1 MSEGRLRVQ
10 LPQVNT
16 QKLSST
22 TRPRSSASRSGWS
35 ALIQLSFASSGAGL
49 PLSAAAVGR
58 GEWYTP
64 VPHRAAA
71 RVAVEIVSNSRDRR
85 CMGRERY
92 APDRALRWVGGL
104 GHLSQPSKHGGSPP
118 TVSRAALGAHGKA
131 PTRRYRTPLWRA
143 LAPAL

>member
-35 ALIQLSFASSGAGL
+35 ALSQLSFASSGAGL
-49 PLSAAAVGR
+49 PLSAAGVGR
-58 GEWYTP
+58 GEWYAP

-71 RVAVEIVSNSRDRR
+71 RVAVEIVSKSRDRR

-92 APDRALRWVGGL
+92 APDRALRWMGGL
-104 GHLSQPSKHGGSPP
+104 DPRPSDHS
-118 TVSRAALGAHGKA
+118 TSRRLGV
-131 PTRRYRTPLWRA
+131 Y
-143 LAPAL
+143 LAPRRLIPIIRLRFGGPG

>member
-35 ALIQLSFASSGAGL
+35 ALSQLSFASSGAGL
-49 PLSAAAVGR
+49 PLSAAGVGR

-71 RVAVEIVSNSRDRR
+71 RVAVGIVSKSRDRR
-85 CMGRERY
+85 CMGPERY
-92 APDRALRWVGGL
+92 APDRALRWMGVL
-104 GHLSQPSKHGGSPP
+104 DPRPSDQSA
-118 TVSRAALGAHGKA
+118 SRRLLGASA
-131 PTRRYRTPLWRA
+131 PHTYNPTPIWGAR
-143 LAPAL
+143 